1 MKSGVVMMSWPFI
14 LIGISVL
21 LIFAVIRLMNQHTAE
36 KRLRDSQ
43 ELVND
48 AMRIVLPSL
57 TDKLKL
63 STGSVRSALVADVWG
78 RDILAF
84 EFIIPVQAQQSTE
97 IVYYELS
104 TILKSYAL
112 GHDIESVSDKVPA
125 LVVSDIW
132 YDTEKYELHVD
143 VAHVFN
149 DATYAYL
156 ADLKKVNQHR
166 FDTDQNR

>member
-1 MKSGVVMMSWPFI
+1 MSWPFI
-14 LIGISVL
+14 LLAISIL
-21 LIFAVIRLMNQHTAE
+21 LIFAVIRLMNQHAAE
-36 KRLRDSQ
+36 KRLRASQ
-43 ELVND
+43 DIVNE

-57 TDKLKL
+57 SDKLKL
-63 STGSVRSALVADVWG
+63 STQGSVRSALVADVWG

-84 EFIIPVQAQQSTE
+84 EFIMPVTDKVSTE

-112 GHDIESVSDKVPA
+112 GHDLDSVSDKIPA

-132 YDTEKYELHVD
+132 YDTDAAELHVD
-143 VAHVFN
+143 VAHVLN

-156 ADLKKVNQHR
+156 ADLKKINQHR
-166 FDTDQNR
+166 FDTDEAI